1 MPIAIIRS
9 GPLECDQFLI
19 ALTQDARVEY
29 LPAMSSAD
37 QPLNQQVHTLYSEHH
52 GWLQGWLHRKL
63 GNRFD
68 AADLAHD
75 TFLRLL
81 TRQVV
86 KPLGSEP
93 RALLTHI
100 AKGLLIDR
108 WRRQDIERAY
118 LETITHLPVA
128 EVPSPETRLL
138 ILETLWR
145 IEALLREL
153 PAVTRETFLLSQ
165 IEGLTYAQ
173 IATRL
178 NVSLITIKR
187 HMRAAFI
194 VCLSIA

>member
-1 MPIAIIRS
+1 
-9 GPLECDQFLI
+9 
-19 ALTQDARVEY
+19 
-29 LPAMSSAD
+29 MSSTD
-37 QPLNQQVHTLYSEHH
+37 HPSNQQIHTLYSEHH

-63 GNRFD
+63 GNRCD

-81 TRQVV
+81 TRQVI

-100 AKGLLIDR
+100 AKGLVIDR
-108 WRRQDIERAY
+108 WRRQDLERAY
-118 LETITHLPVA
+118 LDTIAQLPTC

-138 ILETLWR
+138 ILETLTR

-153 PAVTRETFLLSQ
+153 PAVTRDTFLLSQ
-165 IEGLTYAQ
+165 IEGLTYGQ
-173 IATRL
+173 IAERL
-178 NVSLITIKR
+178 GVSLITVKR

-194 VCLSIA
+194 ACLSVA

>member
-1 MPIAIIRS
+1 M
-9 GPLECDQFLI
+9 L
-19 ALTQDARVEY
+19 
-29 LPAMSSAD
+29 SAD
-37 QPLNQQVHTLYSEHH
+37 PSNQQIHTLYSEHH

-63 GNRFD
+63 GNRCD

-81 TRQVV
+81 TRQVI

-100 AKGLLIDR
+100 AKGLVVDR

-118 LETITHLPVA
+118 LETIAQLPPA

-138 ILETLWR
+138 ILETLTR

-173 IATRL
+173 IAERL
-178 NVSLITIKR
+178 NLSLITVKR

-194 VCLSIA
+194 ACLSVA

>member
-1 MPIAIIRS
+1 
-9 GPLECDQFLI
+9 
-19 ALTQDARVEY
+19 
-29 LPAMSSAD
+29 
-37 QPLNQQVHTLYSEHH
+37 
-52 GWLQGWLHRKL
+52 
-63 GNRFD
+63 
-68 AADLAHD
+68 
-75 TFLRLL
+75 
-81 TRQVV
+81 VV

-118 LETITHLPVA
+118 LETIAHLPVA
-128 EVPSPETRLL
+128 ELPSPETRFL
-138 ILETLWR
+138 ILDTLWR

-153 PAVTRETFLLSQ
+153 PSVTRETFLMSQ

-194 VCLSIA
+194 ACLSVA

>member
-1 MPIAIIRS
+1 
-9 GPLECDQFLI
+9 
-19 ALTQDARVEY
+19 
-29 LPAMSSAD
+29 MSSLD
-37 QPLNQQVHTLYSEHH
+37 QPLNQQVQTLYSEHH
-52 GWLQGWLHRKL
+52 GWLQGWLQRKL
-63 GNRFD
+63 GNRCD

-81 TRQVV
+81 TRQVI

-100 AKGLLIDR
+100 AKGLVIDR

-118 LETITHLPVA
+118 LETIACLPAA
-128 EVPSPETRLL
+128 EVPSPETRYL

-153 PAVTRETFLLSQ
+153 PAQTRDTFLLSQ

-178 NVSLITIKR
+178 SVSLITVKR

-194 VCLSIA
+194 ACLSVA

>member
-1 MPIAIIRS
+1 
-9 GPLECDQFLI
+9 
-19 ALTQDARVEY
+19 
-29 LPAMSSAD
+29 MSSTD
-37 QPLNQQVHTLYSEHH
+37 HPSNQQIHTLYSEHH

-63 GNRFD
+63 GNRCD

-86 KPLGSEP
+86 KPLGNEP

-100 AKGLLIDR
+100 AKGLVIDR

-118 LETITHLPVA
+118 LETIAQLPVA

-138 ILETLWR
+138 ILETLMR

-153 PAVTRETFLLSQ
+153 PTVTRETFMLSQ

-178 NVSLITIKR
+178 SVSLITVKR

-194 VCLSIA
+194 ACLSVA

>member
-1 MPIAIIRS
+1 
-9 GPLECDQFLI
+9 
-19 ALTQDARVEY
+19 
-29 LPAMSSAD
+29 MSSVD
-37 QPLNQQVHTLYSEHH
+37 QPRHPHIHALYSEHH

-63 GNRFD
+63 GNRCD

-81 TRQVV
+81 TRQVI

-100 AKGLLIDR
+100 AKGLVIDR
-108 WRRQDIERAY
+108 WRRQDLERAY
-118 LETITHLPVA
+118 LETIAQLPAA

-138 ILETLWR
+138 ILETLTR

-153 PAVTRETFLLSQ
+153 PAVTRDTFLLSQ
-165 IEGLTYAQ
+165 IEGLTYVQ
-173 IATRL
+173 IADRL
-178 NVSLITIKR
+178 DVSLITVKR

-194 VCLSIA
+194 ACLSVA

>member
-1 MPIAIIRS
+1 MP
-9 GPLECDQFLI
+9 
-19 ALTQDARVEY
+19 
-29 LPAMSSAD
+29 SAD
-37 QPLNQQVHTLYSEHH
+37 QSLNQQVHHLYSEHH
-52 GWLQGWLHRKL
+52 GWLQSWLHRKL
-63 GNRFD
+63 GNRCD

-100 AKGLLIDR
+100 AKGLVIDC

-118 LETITHLPVA
+118 LETIAHLPAA

-178 NVSLITIKR
+178 NVSLITVKR
-187 HMRAAFI
+187 HMRTAFI
-194 VCLSIA
+194 ACLSVA

>member
-1 MPIAIIRS
+1 
-9 GPLECDQFLI
+9 
-19 ALTQDARVEY
+19 
-29 LPAMSSAD
+29 MSSLD
-37 QPLNQQVHTLYSEHH
+37 QPLNQQIHALYSEHH

-63 GNRFD
+63 GNRYD

-86 KPLGSEP
+86 RPLGSEP

-100 AKGLLIDR
+100 AKGLVIDR
-108 WRRQDIERAY
+108 WRRQDLERAY
-118 LETITHLPVA
+118 LETIAHLPAA

-153 PAVTRETFLLSQ
+153 PAATRDTFLLSQ
-165 IEGLTYAQ
+165 IEGLTYPQ

-178 NVSLITIKR
+178 NVSLITVKR

-194 VCLSIA
+194 ACLSVA

>member
-1 MPIAIIRS
+1 MPS
-9 GPLECDQFLI
+9 TDQ
-19 ALTQDARVEY
+19 
-29 LPAMSSAD
+29 S
-37 QPLNQQVHTLYSEHH
+37 LNQQVHHLYSEHH
-52 GWLQGWLHRKL
+52 GWLQSWLHRKL
-63 GNRFD
+63 GNRCD

-100 AKGLLIDR
+100 AKGLVIDR

-118 LETITHLPVA
+118 LESIAHLPAA

-178 NVSLITIKR
+178 NVSLITVKR

-194 VCLSIA
+194 ACLSVA

>member
-1 MPIAIIRS
+1 
-9 GPLECDQFLI
+9 
-19 ALTQDARVEY
+19 
-29 LPAMSSAD
+29 MSSTD
-37 QPLNQQVHTLYSEHH
+37 HPSNQQIHTLYSEHH

-63 GNRFD
+63 GNRCD

-81 TRQVV
+81 TRQVI

-100 AKGLLIDR
+100 AKGLVIDR

-118 LETITHLPVA
+118 LETIAQLPAA

-138 ILETLWR
+138 ILETLTR

-153 PAVTRETFLLSQ
+153 PAVTRDTFLLSQ
-165 IEGLTYAQ
+165 IEGLTYVQ
-173 IATRL
+173 IADRL
-178 NVSLITIKR
+178 DVSLITVKR

-194 VCLSIA
+194 ACLSVA

>member
-1 MPIAIIRS
+1 
-9 GPLECDQFLI
+9 
-19 ALTQDARVEY
+19 
-29 LPAMSSAD
+29 MSSAD
-37 QPLNQQVHTLYSEHH
+37 QPSNQHIHTLYSEHH

-63 GNRFD
+63 GNRCD

-86 KPLGSEP
+86 KPFGSEP

-100 AKGLLIDR
+100 AKGLVIDR

-118 LETITHLPVA
+118 LETIAQLPVA

-138 ILETLWR
+138 ILETLMR

-153 PAVTRETFLLSQ
+153 PTVTRDTFMLSQ

-178 NVSLITIKR
+178 GVSLITVKR

-194 VCLSIA
+194 ACLSVA

>member
-1 MPIAIIRS
+1 
-9 GPLECDQFLI
+9 
-19 ALTQDARVEY
+19 
-29 LPAMSSAD
+29 MSSAD
-37 QPLNQQVHTLYSEHH
+37 PTSNQHIHTLYSEHH

-63 GNRFD
+63 GNRCD

-100 AKGLLIDR
+100 AKGLVIDR

-118 LETITHLPVA
+118 LETIAQLPAA

-138 ILETLWR
+138 ILETLMR

-153 PAVTRETFLLSQ
+153 PAVTRDTFMLSQ

-178 NVSLITIKR
+178 KVSLITVKR
-187 HMRAAFI
+187 HMRTAFI
-194 VCLSIA
+194 ACLSVA